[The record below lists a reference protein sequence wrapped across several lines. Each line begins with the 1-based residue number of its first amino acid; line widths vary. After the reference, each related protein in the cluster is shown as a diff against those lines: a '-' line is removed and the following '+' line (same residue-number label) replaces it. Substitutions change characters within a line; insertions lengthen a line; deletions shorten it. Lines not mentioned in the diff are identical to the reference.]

1 MNYKSKRI
9 VYWVATGL
17 LTLMMLMTIGNSI
30 FNSEF
35 SNRFVRLGFP
45 IYLIVPLMIAKIVGL
60 IALWS
65 NKMKQLKKWAYISFF
80 FLFVVAMIVEIR
92 ATDTDYISPPL
103 ALILLLTSFMFSK
116 SRKTNKTL

>member
-1 MNYKSKRI
+1 MNNKSKKI
-9 VYWVATGL
+9 VYWIATGL

-45 IYLIVPLMIAKIVGL
+45 TYLITPLMIAKTLGL

-65 NKMKQLKKWAYISFF
+65 KKMKQLKKWAYISFF
-80 FLFVVAMIVEIR
+80 FLFVLAMIVEIR
-92 ATDTDYISPPL
+92 AADTDYISPPL
-103 ALILLLTSFMFSK
+103 ALILLLTSYIFSK
-116 SRKTNKTL
+116 SRKIQ

>member
-1 MNYKSKRI
+1 MNYKSKKI
-9 VYWVATGL
+9 VYRIATGL
-17 LTLMMLMTIGNSI
+17 LTLLMLMTIGNSI

-45 IYLIVPLMIAKIVGL
+45 TYLIAPLMIAKIVGL

-65 NKMKQLKKWAYISFF
+65 NKMKQLKRWAYISFF
-80 FLFVVAMIVEIR
+80 FLFVLAMIVEIR

-103 ALILLLTSFMFSK
+103 ALILLLTSFIFSK
-116 SRKTNKTL
+116 SKKVH

>member
-1 MNYKSKRI
+1 MNYKSKKI

-45 IYLIVPLMIAKIVGL
+45 TYPIAPLMTAKIVGL

-65 NKMKQLKKWAYISFF
+65 NKMKQIKRWAYYSFF
-80 FLFVVAMIVEIR
+80 LLFVLAMIVEIR

-103 ALILLLTSFMFSK
+103 ALILLLTSYIFSK